1 MDVPQELLDD
11 VRVMVQTKYDAMMD
25 EIESEV
31 SQMVTDYVTRFV
43 DVTDISDG
51 YKRLMHVATGR
62 ILTIKVEM
70 E

>member
-11 VRVMVQTKYDAMMD
+11 VRVMVQTKYDVMMD

-51 YKRLMHVATGR
+51 SKRLMHVATGR

-70 E
+70 K